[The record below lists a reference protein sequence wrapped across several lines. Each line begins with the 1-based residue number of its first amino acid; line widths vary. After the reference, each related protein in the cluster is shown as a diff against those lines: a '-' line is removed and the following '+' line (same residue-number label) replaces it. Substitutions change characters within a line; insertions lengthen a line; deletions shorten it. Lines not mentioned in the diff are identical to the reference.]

1 MPQRPEPGTTP
12 ARSITLAGQ
21 AVPYRLRLSR
31 RRSIGL
37 TIDHEGLR
45 VGAPLHARLGDIEA
59 LIRQHGQ
66 WVLAKL
72 ADWQARPRPPTL
84 EAADGGTLTLF
95 GEALTVTV
103 RPARRA
109 SWEIAGCQ
117 LRLAVPPAVDPAA
130 VLESA
135 VREHARRVLGERLAC
150 HAPRLGAATPPL
162 RLSSARTRWG
172 SCNHR
177 GGITLNW
184 RLAFLPPAV
193 ADYVVCHELAHL
205 REMNHGPRFWSIVEQ
220 LCPDWRQ
227 LRAELRRLG
236 PGIPQP

>member
-1 MPQRPEPGTTP
+1 MPQRPEGGATP

-109 SWEIAGCQ
+109 SWEIAGGQ

-150 HAPRLGAATPPL
+150 HAPRLGAATPTL

>member
-1 MPQRPEPGTTP
+1 MPPERPEASAGP

-21 AVPYRLRLSR
+21 DIPYRLRRSR

-45 VGAPLHARLGDIEA
+45 VGAPLHAQLGDIEA

-72 ADWQARPRPPTL
+72 ADWRARPRPPAL
-84 EAADGGTLTLF
+84 AAADGGTLTLF
-95 GEALTVTV
+95 GEAYTVSV

-109 SWEIAGCQ
+109 SWKIAGGH
-117 LRLAVPPAVDPAA
+117 LLLSVPTTVDPAR
-130 VLESA
+130 VLETA
-135 VREHARRVLGERLAC
+135 VREHARRVLGERLAH

-177 GGITLNW
+177 GAITLNW

-205 REMNHGPRFWSIVEQ
+205 R
-220 LCPDWRQ
+220 
-227 LRAELRRLG
+227 AELRRLG